1 VLDGALRG
9 IAIVLSAFIA
19 LSFVLF
25 AVENLRDASDAQR
38 SAVIDPGAAVEQ
50 RRAEEHTA
58 VREAI
63 DDVNDVVLRPFAGV
77 VSSDNEWVQRIV
89 PGVLGLLVYGLGLA
103 YLARLL
109 EVRSRKLS
117 SYRYTSTR
125 SP

>member
-1 VLDGALRG
+1 VLDGALRA
-9 IAIVLSAFIA
+9 IAIVLSAFIT

-25 AVENLRDASDAQR
+25 AVENLRDASEAQR
-38 SAVIDPGAAVEQ
+38 SAVIDPGAAAEEQ
-50 RRAEEHTA
+50 RAEGHTA

-77 VSSDNEWVQRIV
+77 ADSDNEWVQRIV
-89 PGVLGLLVYGLGLA
+89 PALLGLLLYGFGLA
-103 YLARLL
+103 FLARMI